1 MRSRPARQ
9 ERVQTVGERT
19 HSELKEKKRLYT
31 IRVQLKAGRR
41 RVSCADPS
49 LLDISVLDVWFR
61 RGTAG
66 SVPSA
71 DRRVYGCSFCD
82 WFGAFGVWLGS
93 GAKSGGSGG
102 LRAVWFSTTRYCGSG
117 LTWDLFCPH
126 CLRYLDLELGS
137 SAL

>member
-1 MRSRPARQ
+1 M
-9 ERVQTVGERT
+9 GERT

-82 WFGAFGVWLGS
+82 WFGAFGVCGLAVGQSQEGAEACVPS
-93 GAKSGGSGG
+93 G
-102 LRAVWFSTTRYCGSG
+102 
-117 LTWDLFCPH
+117 
-126 CLRYLDLELGS
+126 
-137 SAL
+137 SALLDTVVQA